1 MAEIY
6 IAYDLPS
13 FKDAFKWEA
22 PEAEMA
28 HMLRV
33 YRDQAAAQGIE
44 FSKWIDAVAV
54 QAPQMLAKATLSDG
68 RAIRSALTAWALQLD
83 VQDPE
88 HPGAIIDYI
97 AAYDFWV
104 TITKASGGAIGA
116 TVTPQLR
123 SGLGLA

>member
-13 FKDAFKWEA
+13 FKDAFKWE
-22 PEAEMA
+22 
-28 HMLRV
+28 
-33 YRDQAAAQGIE
+33 RDGSHASCVSRAGSRAGC
-44 FSKWIDAVAV
+44 SKWIDAVVV
-54 QAPQMLAKATLSDG
+54 QGPQMLAKATRSDG

>member
-1 MAEIY
+1 MPEIH

-13 FKDAFKWEA
+13 FKDAFVWEA
-22 PEAEMA
+22 PEAVLA

-33 YRDQAAAQGIE
+33 YREQAAAQGLE
-44 FSKWIDAVAV
+44 FSNWVDAVVV
-54 QAPQMLAKATLSDG
+54 QAPQLLAKADPTEG
-68 RAIRSALTAWALQLD
+68 RSIRGALTAWALQLD
-83 VQDPE
+83 VQTPE
-88 HPGAIIDYI
+88 YPGSIIDYI